1 MALGSGAAIE
11 EVGGARASCV
21 YLSLGNP
28 GGNDPM
34 KHLSLSRPN
43 RKCHP
48 RKGARQG
55 YIMLALL
62 VIVAL
67 MLFYIAASS
76 RTLYQLQREITALER
91 TQVKRL
97 ANSPAAANPTARQ
110 LTNAAAPA
118 VTSPR

>member
-1 MALGSGAAIE
+1 
-11 EVGGARASCV
+11 
-21 YLSLGNP
+21 
-28 GGNDPM
+28 M
-34 KHLSLSRPN
+34 KQLILNRPN
-43 RKCHP
+43 GECHP
-48 RKGARQG
+48 RKSTQQG

-97 ANSPAAANPTARQ
+97 ATVCHSYG
-110 LTNAAAPA
+110 L
-118 VTSPR
+118 

>member
-1 MALGSGAAIE
+1 
-11 EVGGARASCV
+11 
-21 YLSLGNP
+21 
-28 GGNDPM
+28 M
-34 KHLSLSRPN
+34 KQLDLNGPN
-43 RKCHP
+43 RKFRP
-48 RKGARQG
+48 RKGDQQG

-97 ANSPAAANPTARQ
+97 ANSPVAASATAGQ

-118 VTSPR
+118 ASSPP